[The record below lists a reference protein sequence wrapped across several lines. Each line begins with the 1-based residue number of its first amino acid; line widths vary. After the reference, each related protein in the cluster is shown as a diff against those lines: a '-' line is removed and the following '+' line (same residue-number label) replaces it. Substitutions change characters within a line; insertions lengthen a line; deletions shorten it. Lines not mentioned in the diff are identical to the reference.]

1 MMVEDLFA
9 KQPTLPS
16 AHTDDTVKTPSAIG
30 PYKIENLLERGG
42 TSLLYLAL
50 HPDTKEPLILK
61 VLSPRFVSHPDM
73 VKRFLNEA
81 EIIALADHPNIV
93 KLYGHG
99 EWEGGVYIAME
110 YIQGISL
117 RQYLLQ
123 TPISLKRAI
132 EIILDISYALCHLH
146 THGIIHRDL
155 KPENVLVTDTGS
167 IKVIDFGISQLLTEV
182 PSTGAMTKQRLM
194 GTPIYMSPEQREN
207 PEAVSYPS
215 DIYSLGIL
223 AYELILG
230 KLSHGQIHIGLMPKG
245 LQKIFNK
252 TLQFKPQDR
261 YLDIVDFITD
271 MTDYLHSTHMQK
283 ERKVGDQLSELSE
296 NLSKAQKLL
305 LPNALPN
312 WPGIDLGLGSYQTF
326 GFSAVYYDFIN
337 VASAKYGI
345 VMGRPSSKGAEG
357 ILYTATVRGL
367 IRALV
372 QNALHPDEFMGLLNN
387 YLVDDPMNMVFAM
400 GYLLIDMETDQ
411 LRYICCGA
419 GSLWHLQEGLES
431 PTKISTDN
439 IALGIEAKTPFISV
453 PITWK
458 PGDTLFLLSSQGI
471 TDPERQDLDYGDKLF
486 RKVIAENYHQSPQKV
501 VDSFFR
507 AIKVSAARHL
517 VENTVALIGLQHK

>member
-1 MMVEDLFA
+1 MVDDFFA
-9 KQPTLPS
+9 KQPTLPGVHS
-16 AHTDDTVKTPSAIG
+16 DEPVHIPSAIG
-30 PYKIENLLERGG
+30 PYKIESLLERGG

-50 HPDTKEPLILK
+50 HPDTQEPVILK
-61 VLSPRFVSHPDM
+61 VLSPRYVSHPDM

-99 EWEGGVYIAME
+99 EWAGGVYIAME

-117 RQYLLQ
+117 RQYILQ

-132 EIILDISYALCHLH
+132 EIILDVSYALCHLH

-155 KPENVLVTDTGS
+155 KPENVLVTEKGS

-252 TLQFKPQDR
+252 TLQFSPQDR

-271 MTDYLHSTHMQK
+271 ITDYLHSTHIQK

-296 NLSKAQKLL
+296 NLNKAQKLL
-305 LPNALPN
+305 LPSGLPN
-312 WPGIDLGLGSYQTF
+312 WPHIQLGLGSYQSF
-326 GFSAVYYDFIN
+326 GFSGIYYDFLN
-337 VASAKYGI
+337 VAPGKYGI
-345 VMGRPSSKGAEG
+345 VMGRASTKGAEG
-357 ILYTATVRGL
+357 IVYTATVRGL
-367 IRALV
+367 ARAFV
-372 QNALHPDEFMGLLNN
+372 QRVLHPAEFVSLLNN
-387 YLVDDPMNMVFAM
+387 QLVDDPMNTIFAM
-400 GYLLIDMETDQ
+400 SYLLIDGETDQ
-411 LRYICCGA
+411 LHYISCGA
-419 GSLWHLQEGLES
+419 GSLWHIQEGIET
-431 PTKISTDN
+431 PTKVTTDN
-439 IALGIEAKTPFISV
+439 IALGVEAKAPFIST
-453 PITWK
+453 PLTWK
-458 PGDTLFLLSSQGI
+458 TGDSLYMLSSQGI
-471 TDPERQDLDYGDKLF
+471 IDPHMEDKDYGDKLF
-486 RKVIAENYHQSPQKV
+486 RKILSENYHQPPQKV

-507 AIKVSAARHL
+507 TIKISASRHL
-517 VENTVALIGLQHK
+517 IENTIALIGLQHL